1 MLILSFLVVYQNY
14 DVKQKKKQKQ
24 NKKTKMVVPQRFGL
38 IIKWV
43 DKVSLLFGRSE
54 RWYFVSISIF
64 RLSVLPWATNC
75 HVFNKIIGMLK
86 RQIIGSKHGFLRI
99 TNILERNSRLVFTQF
114 RLFRWHLRSRYNRL
128 FWTQHFVHVWMK

>member
-14 DVKQKKKQKQ
+14 DSKKK
-24 NKKTKMVVPQRFGL
+24 KKKETKMVVPQRFGL

-43 DKVSLLFGRSE
+43 DKVSLLFGPSE

-99 TNILERNSRLVFTQF
+99 TNILEGNSRLVFTQF

>member
-1 MLILSFLVVYQNY
+1 
-14 DVKQKKKQKQ
+14 
-24 NKKTKMVVPQRFGL
+24 MVVPQRFGL
-38 IIKWV
+38 IINWV

-99 TNILERNSRLVFTQF
+99 TNILEGNSRLVFTQF
-114 RLFRWHLRSRYNRL
+114 RLFRWLGSQAKGASDKFWLLEWMFASFGIFLEEFDCHL
-128 FWTQHFVHVWMK
+128 F